1 MRILINSIN
10 FYPELI
16 STGKYTGE
24 MAQWLAE
31 RGHEVRVVTSPPH
44 YPTWR
49 VFDEYSSWRFA
60 KERWSPAAG
69 SGVLEIFRCPLW
81 VPRMPRGWRRLAYLA
96 SFSLT
101 SAPVMLAQAL
111 WKPHLVLQIEPT
123 FFGSPQTLLSA
134 WLSGAISWLHI
145 QDFEIDV
152 AFQLTDFSS
161 PQLRRWAH
169 RIETRMMTKFAR
181 VSTISN
187 RMIEKLRAKSVPPSR
202 TVLFPNWVDTVAIH
216 PLPGPSPLRQ
226 KLGIPTDT
234 VVALYSGNMGLKQG
248 LHTLVEVSSLL
259 AARRDIYF
267 VICGDGPYRKELMTM
282 TQHSDNVRF
291 LPLQPA
297 DALNDLLNL
306 GDIHLLPQLAG
317 AADLVMPSKLTGIMA
332 SGRTVLATAEEGSQI
347 ATLLDGRGIIC
358 PSGDADAFAAALTF
372 LAGNPELRRKLGEAA
387 RKYAVTHLNRDQ
399 ILLEFEH
406 LIKKLCSDSF
416 VNDENGL
423 AA

>member
-10 FYPELI
+10 FYPELT

-31 RGHEVRVVTSPPH
+31 RGHAVRVVTSPPH
-44 YPTWR
+44 YPTWK
-49 VFDEYSSWRFA
+49 VFDEYSSWGYK
-60 KERWSPAAG
+60 KERWSPSAG

-81 VPRMPRGWRRLAYLA
+81 VPRTPRGWRRLTYLA
-96 SFSLT
+96 SFSL
-101 SAPVMLAQAL
+101 SSCPVMLAQAF

-134 WLSGAISWLHI
+134 WFSSAISWLHI
-145 QDFEIDV
+145 QDFEVDV

-161 PQLRRWAH
+161 PHLRRWAH
-169 RIETRMMTKFAR
+169 RMESRLMTKFAC
-181 VSTISN
+181 VSTISD
-187 RMIEKLRAKSVPPSR
+187 RMIEKLRTKGVPSSR

-216 PLPGPSPLRQ
+216 PLPEPSSLRH

-248 LHTLVEVSSLL
+248 LHILIDVSRRL
-259 AARRDIYF
+259 ATRRDIYF
-267 VICGDGPYRKELMTM
+267 VICGDGPYRQELMTM
-282 TQHSDNVRF
+282 TQHSNNVRF

-306 GDIHLLPQLAG
+306 ADIHLLPQLAG
-317 AADLVMPSKLTGIMA
+317 AADLVMPSKLTGILA
-332 SGRTVLATAEEGSQI
+332 SGRAVLATADADSQI
-347 ATLLDGRGIIC
+347 ATVLEGRGMIT
-358 PSGDADAFAAALTF
+358 PSGNADAFAAALTF
-372 LAGNPELRRKLGEAA
+372 LAANPELRRKFGEAA

-406 LIKKLCSDSF
+406 MIKKLCSNSF